1 MRKINSQEKNKD
13 SGLLMRAL
21 NVVERAG
28 NKLPDPVTIF
38 LLLCIIVVVLSAVIS
53 NLGVEE
59 IHPST
64 KEVVKVV
71 NLLEKE
77 QIQSYLGSIVTNFQS
92 FAPLGLVLVTMLGAG
107 VAEKSGF
114 MEVLMKKGISKVP
127 QKLVTVAIVFA
138 GMLSHTA
145 ADVGFIILPPL
156 AALVFLGIGR
166 HPLVGMFAAFA
177 GVAGGF
183 AANVMLSTTDVLL
196 AGFTIPAA
204 QMMDPSYQGNP
215 AMNLYFAFIL
225 AIVLTFAGAFVTE
238 KFIAP
243 RFTKYNDST
252 NDKDIQELSEL
263 ENKGIKYALLSLL
276 VVVVVIVALCI
287 GENAFMK
294 DPETGS
300 ILSSNAPLM
309 KGIVP
314 IITIIFLTPGLVY
327 GKVSKKIKSDKELVS
342 MMGSSMS
349 DMGGYIVLAF
359 IASQFINLFNLSN
372 LGTILSITGAKL
384 LAESGIPS
392 YGLIIGFILLSG
404 FINLFVGSASAKWA
418 ILAPI
423 FVPMFMLLD
432 FNPALT
438 QIAYRIGD
446 ASTNPISP
454 LFPYFPVILAFARR
468 YDKDIGIGTVISNMI
483 PYSVVFTLIEI
494 IILLLFMGIGIP
506 LGPGGGISYVL

>member
-1 MRKINSQEKNKD
+1 
-13 SGLLMRAL
+13 
-21 NVVERAG
+21 
-28 NKLPDPVTIF
+28 
-38 LLLCIIVVVLSAVIS
+38 
-53 NLGVEE
+53 
-59 IHPST
+59 
-64 KEVVKVV
+64 
-71 NLLEKE
+71 
-77 QIQSYLGSIVTNFQS
+77 
-92 FAPLGLVLVTMLGAG
+92 
-107 VAEKSGF
+107 
-114 MEVLMKKGISKVP
+114 
-127 QKLVTVAIVFA
+127 
-138 GMLSHTA
+138 
-145 ADVGFIILPPL
+145 
-156 AALVFLGIGR
+156 
-166 HPLVGMFAAFA
+166 
-177 GVAGGF
+177 
-183 AANVMLSTTDVLL
+183 MLSTTDVLL

-215 AMNLYFAFIL
+215 AMNLYFAFIS

-287 GENAFMK
+287 GDNAFMK

-327 GKVSKKIKSDKELVS
+327 GKVSKKIKSDKDLVS

>member
-1 MRKINSQEKNKD
+1 
-13 SGLLMRAL
+13 
-21 NVVERAG
+21 
-28 NKLPDPVTIF
+28 
-38 LLLCIIVVVLSAVIS
+38 
-53 NLGVEE
+53 
-59 IHPST
+59 
-64 KEVVKVV
+64 
-71 NLLEKE
+71 
-77 QIQSYLGSIVTNFQS
+77 
-92 FAPLGLVLVTMLGAG
+92 
-107 VAEKSGF
+107 
-114 MEVLMKKGISKVP
+114 
-127 QKLVTVAIVFA
+127 
-138 GMLSHTA
+138 
-145 ADVGFIILPPL
+145 
-156 AALVFLGIGR
+156 
-166 HPLVGMFAAFA
+166 MFSAFA

-183 AANVMLSTTDVLL
+183 AANGMLSNTDVLL

-215 AMNLYFAFIL
+215 AMNLYFAFIS

-287 GENAFMK
+287 GDNAFMK

-327 GKVSKKIKSDKELVS
+327 GKVSKKIKSDKDLVS

-349 DMGGYIVLAF
+349 DMGGYIILAF

>member
-1 MRKINSQEKNKD
+1 
-13 SGLLMRAL
+13 
-21 NVVERAG
+21 
-28 NKLPDPVTIF
+28 
-38 LLLCIIVVVLSAVIS
+38 
-53 NLGVEE
+53 
-59 IHPST
+59 
-64 KEVVKVV
+64 
-71 NLLEKE
+71 
-77 QIQSYLGSIVTNFQS
+77 
-92 FAPLGLVLVTMLGAG
+92 
-107 VAEKSGF
+107 
-114 MEVLMKKGISKVP
+114 
-127 QKLVTVAIVFA
+127 
-138 GMLSHTA
+138 
-145 ADVGFIILPPL
+145 
-156 AALVFLGIGR
+156 
-166 HPLVGMFAAFA
+166 MFAAFA

-215 AMNLYFAFIL
+215 AMNLYFAFIS

-287 GENAFMK
+287 GDNAFMK
-294 DPETGS
+294 DPETDS

-327 GKVSKKIKSDKELVS
+327 GKVSKKIKSDKDLVS

>member
-1 MRKINSQEKNKD
+1 
-13 SGLLMRAL
+13 
-21 NVVERAG
+21 
-28 NKLPDPVTIF
+28 
-38 LLLCIIVVVLSAVIS
+38 
-53 NLGVEE
+53 
-59 IHPST
+59 
-64 KEVVKVV
+64 
-71 NLLEKE
+71 
-77 QIQSYLGSIVTNFQS
+77 
-92 FAPLGLVLVTMLGAG
+92 
-107 VAEKSGF
+107 
-114 MEVLMKKGISKVP
+114 
-127 QKLVTVAIVFA
+127 
-138 GMLSHTA
+138 
-145 ADVGFIILPPL
+145 
-156 AALVFLGIGR
+156 
-166 HPLVGMFAAFA
+166 
-177 GVAGGF
+177 
-183 AANVMLSTTDVLL
+183 
-196 AGFTIPAA
+196 
-204 QMMDPSYQGNP
+204 
-215 AMNLYFAFIL
+215 FAFIS

-287 GENAFMK
+287 GDNAFMK

-327 GKVSKKIKSDKELVS
+327 GKVSKKIKSDKDLVS

>member
-1 MRKINSQEKNKD
+1 
-13 SGLLMRAL
+13 
-21 NVVERAG
+21 
-28 NKLPDPVTIF
+28 
-38 LLLCIIVVVLSAVIS
+38 
-53 NLGVEE
+53 
-59 IHPST
+59 
-64 KEVVKVV
+64 
-71 NLLEKE
+71 
-77 QIQSYLGSIVTNFQS
+77 
-92 FAPLGLVLVTMLGAG
+92 
-107 VAEKSGF
+107 
-114 MEVLMKKGISKVP
+114 
-127 QKLVTVAIVFA
+127 
-138 GMLSHTA
+138 
-145 ADVGFIILPPL
+145 
-156 AALVFLGIGR
+156 
-166 HPLVGMFAAFA
+166 MFAAFA

-215 AMNLYFAFIL
+215 AMNLYFAFIS
-225 AIVLTFAGAFVTE
+225 AMVLTFAGAFVTE

-287 GENAFMK
+287 GDNAFMK

-327 GKVSKKIKSDKELVS
+327 GKVSKKIKSDKDLVS

>member
-1 MRKINSQEKNKD
+1 M
-13 SGLLMRAL
+13 
-21 NVVERAG
+21 
-28 NKLPDPVTIF
+28 
-38 LLLCIIVVVLSAVIS
+38 
-53 NLGVEE
+53 
-59 IHPST
+59 
-64 KEVVKVV
+64 
-71 NLLEKE
+71 
-77 QIQSYLGSIVTNFQS
+77 
-92 FAPLGLVLVTMLGAG
+92 
-107 VAEKSGF
+107 
-114 MEVLMKKGISKVP
+114 
-127 QKLVTVAIVFA
+127 
-138 GMLSHTA
+138 
-145 ADVGFIILPPL
+145 
-156 AALVFLGIGR
+156 FLGIGR

-215 AMNLYFAFIL
+215 AMNLYFAFIS

-287 GENAFMK
+287 GDNAFMK

-327 GKVSKKIKSDKELVS
+327 GKVSKKIKSDKDLVS

>member
-1 MRKINSQEKNKD
+1 MQ
-13 SGLLMRAL
+13 L
-21 NVVERAG
+21 
-28 NKLPDPVTIF
+28 
-38 LLLCIIVVVLSAVIS
+38 
-53 NLGVEE
+53 
-59 IHPST
+59 
-64 KEVVKVV
+64 
-71 NLLEKE
+71 
-77 QIQSYLGSIVTNFQS
+77 
-92 FAPLGLVLVTMLGAG
+92 
-107 VAEKSGF
+107 
-114 MEVLMKKGISKVP
+114 
-127 QKLVTVAIVFA
+127 
-138 GMLSHTA
+138 
-145 ADVGFIILPPL
+145 
-156 AALVFLGIGR
+156 
-166 HPLVGMFAAFA
+166 FA

-215 AMNLYFAFIL
+215 AMNLYFAFIS

-287 GENAFMK
+287 GDNAFMK

-327 GKVSKKIKSDKELVS
+327 GKVSKKIKSDKDLVS

>member
-1 MRKINSQEKNKD
+1 
-13 SGLLMRAL
+13 
-21 NVVERAG
+21 
-28 NKLPDPVTIF
+28 
-38 LLLCIIVVVLSAVIS
+38 
-53 NLGVEE
+53 
-59 IHPST
+59 
-64 KEVVKVV
+64 
-71 NLLEKE
+71 
-77 QIQSYLGSIVTNFQS
+77 
-92 FAPLGLVLVTMLGAG
+92 
-107 VAEKSGF
+107 
-114 MEVLMKKGISKVP
+114 
-127 QKLVTVAIVFA
+127 
-138 GMLSHTA
+138 
-145 ADVGFIILPPL
+145 
-156 AALVFLGIGR
+156 
-166 HPLVGMFAAFA
+166 MFAAFA

-215 AMNLYFAFIL
+215 AMNLYFAFIS

-287 GENAFMK
+287 GDNAFMK

-327 GKVSKKIKSDKELVS
+327 GKVSKKIKSDKDLVS

>member
-1 MRKINSQEKNKD
+1 M
-13 SGLLMRAL
+13 
-21 NVVERAG
+21 
-28 NKLPDPVTIF
+28 
-38 LLLCIIVVVLSAVIS
+38 
-53 NLGVEE
+53 
-59 IHPST
+59 
-64 KEVVKVV
+64 
-71 NLLEKE
+71 
-77 QIQSYLGSIVTNFQS
+77 
-92 FAPLGLVLVTMLGAG
+92 
-107 VAEKSGF
+107 
-114 MEVLMKKGISKVP
+114 
-127 QKLVTVAIVFA
+127 
-138 GMLSHTA
+138 
-145 ADVGFIILPPL
+145 
-156 AALVFLGIGR
+156 
-166 HPLVGMFAAFA
+166 
-177 GVAGGF
+177 
-183 AANVMLSTTDVLL
+183 
-196 AGFTIPAA
+196 
-204 QMMDPSYQGNP
+204 
-215 AMNLYFAFIL
+215 
-225 AIVLTFAGAFVTE
+225 
-238 KFIAP
+238 
-243 RFTKYNDST
+243 
-252 NDKDIQELSEL
+252 
-263 ENKGIKYALLSLL
+263 
-276 VVVVVIVALCI
+276 IVALCI
-287 GENAFMK
+287 GDNAFMK

-327 GKVSKKIKSDKELVS
+327 GKVSKKIKSDKDLVS